1 MLLNKIGYFLIVNV
15 AVLLVGVFSDFKYTE
30 ILAMTLLIIIADLS
44 VFVAYQAALLNKL
57 IEELKALGEKNDRT
71 NSKQDL

>member
-1 MLLNKIGYFLIVNV
+1 MLLNKIGYFLIVNM
-15 AVLLVGVFSDFKYTE
+15 AVLLVGVLSDFKYTE

-57 IEELKALGEKNDRT
+57 IEELKALGEKNDGT

>member
-15 AVLLVGVFSDFKYTE
+15 AVLIVGVFSDFKYTE

-44 VFVAYQAALLNKL
+44 VFVA
-57 IEELKALGEKNDRT
+57 
-71 NSKQDL
+71 